1 MVNQM
6 NEKFDEDILGRHVV
20 AKKDF
25 PISWHSGNMMKKV
38 ADVKQ
43 GQHGIVCGF
52 DHGNPIVNIVAYHL
66 PTSVGPFEDYW
77 EFTDETK

>member
-1 MVNQM
+1 M
-6 NEKFDEDILGRHVV
+6 NGDLLGKRVV

-25 PISWHSGNMMKKV
+25 QISRYGGNIRMKV

-77 EFTDETK
+77 EFTDEAKQV